1 MTTDIASTDKEK
13 CTCVFYE
20 PGLVSIECDNC
31 KRNATKPAKIAIKDI
46 KPSDQAFVDDGGQP
60 ASTSGW

>member
-31 KRNATKPAKIAIKDI
+31 KRKRLERL
-46 KPSDQAFVDDGGQP
+46 DQQHRNGTFNYGV
-60 ASTSGW
+60 SGDADQQAE